1 MALSFGDFTL
11 DLESRQLL
19 RTGKEVRLSPK
30 AFQLLE
36 LLALERPRALA
47 KAEIRDRLW
56 PRTFV
61 SESSLTG
68 LVTTLRGALRDSAR
82 DPRYLRTVHGLGY
95 AFCGVMTTEEATRR
109 NPAAR
114 RGVHFRLTWDGG
126 DVPLAE
132 GENVLGRVEEAAAW
146 IESASVSRR
155 HARILVSEG
164 KARLEDLGSKN
175 GTLLNGRRITSPVA
189 LADGDEIRLGLVF
202 MTLRIVGGATSTKT
216 AKCP

>member
-1 MALSFGDFTL
+1 MALAFGDFSL
-11 DLESRQLL
+11 DLERRELL
-19 RTGKEVRLSPK
+19 RRGQEVHLSPK
-30 AFQLLE
+30 ALQ
-36 LLALERPRALA
+36 LLALLVAERPHALA

-68 LVTTLRGALRDSAR
+68 LVTTLRSALRDSAR

-95 AFCGVMTTEEATRR
+95 AFCGVVTDDAPRR
-109 NPAAR
+109 RSAGR
-114 RGVHFRLTWDGG
+114 RALHFRLTWEGG
-126 DVPLAE
+126 DVSLAE

-164 KARLEDLGSKN
+164 RARLEDLGSKN
-175 GTLLNGRRITSPVA
+175 GTFLNGRRITSAAA
-189 LADGDEIRLGLVF
+189 LADADEVRLGQMP
-202 MTLRIVGGATSTKT
+202 MTFRVVGGATSTKT
-216 AKCP
+216 AKV

>member
-1 MALSFGDFTL
+1 VALAFDDFSL
-11 DLESRQLL
+11 DLERRQLL
-19 RTGKEVRLSPK
+19 RSGKEVHLSPK
-30 AFQLLE
+30 ALQLLE
-36 LLALERPRALA
+36 LLVAERPRALA

-68 LVTTLRGALRDSAR
+68 LVTTLRSALRDSAR
-82 DPRYLRTVHGLGY
+82 EPRYLRTVHGLGY
-95 AFCGVMTTEEATRR
+95 AFCGVVTDDAPRR
-109 NPAAR
+109 KSAAR
-114 RGVHFRLTWDGG
+114 RRFHFRLTWEGG

-155 HARILVSEG
+155 HARILISEG

-175 GTLLNGRRITSPVA
+175 GTFLNGRKITAAVA
-189 LADGDEIRLGLVF
+189 LADADEIRLGQMP
-202 MTLRIVGGATSTKT
+202 MTFRVVGGATSTKT
-216 AKCP
+216 AKA

>member
-1 MALSFGDFTL
+1 VALTFGDFAL
-11 DLESRQLL
+11 DLESRQL
-19 RTGKEVRLSPK
+19 RRAGREVRLSPK

-36 LLALERPRALA
+36 LLVAERPRALA

-82 DPRYLRTVHGLGY
+82 DPRYLRTVHSMGY
-95 AFCGVMTTEEATRR
+95 AFCGVVTDENAPRR
-109 NPAAR
+109 KPAAR
-114 RGVHFRLTWDGG
+114 GGLQFRLTWAGG

-132 GENVLGRVEEAAAW
+132 GENVLGRVKEAAAW
-146 IESASVSRR
+146 IESASVSRK

-175 GTLLNGRRITSPVA
+175 GTFLNGRRIASPVA
-189 LADGDEIRLGLVF
+189 LADGDEMRLGLVP
-202 MTLRIVGGATSTKT
+202 MTLRIVGGATSTKS
-216 AKCP
+216 AKA

>member
-1 MALSFGDFTL
+1 MTLAFGDFSL

-19 RTGKEVRLSPK
+19 RAGKEVRLSPK
-30 AFQLLE
+30 ALQLLE
-36 LLALERPRALA
+36 LLVAERPRALA
-47 KAEIRDRLW
+47 KVEIRDRLW

-95 AFCGVMTTEEATRR
+95 AFCGVVTDEDAPRR
-109 NPAAR
+109 KSAAR
-114 RGVHFRLTWDGG
+114 RGLQFRLTWEGG
-126 DVPLAE
+126 DVSLAE
-132 GENVLGRVEEAAAW
+132 GENVLGRVPEAAAW

-175 GTLLNGRRITSPVA
+175 GTFLNGRKITSAVA
-189 LADGDEIRLGLVF
+189 LADADEIRLGLVPTTF
-202 MTLRIVGGATSTKT
+202 RVVGGATSTKT
-216 AKCP
+216 AKA

>member
-1 MALSFGDFTL
+1 VALAFGDFSL

-19 RTGKEVRLSPK
+19 RAGKEVRLSPK
-30 AFQLLE
+30 ALQ
-36 LLALERPRALA
+36 LLALLVAERPRALA

-95 AFCGVMTTEEATRR
+95 AFCGVVTGEDAPRR
-109 NPAAR
+109 KSAAR
-114 RGVHFRLTWDGG
+114 RGLQFRLTWEGG
-126 DVPLAE
+126 DVSLAE
-132 GENVLGRVEEAAAW
+132 GENVLGRVPEAAAW

-175 GTLLNGRRITSPVA
+175 GTFLNGRKITSAVA
-189 LADGDEIRLGLVF
+189 LADADEIRLGLMP
-202 MTLRIVGGATSTKT
+202 MTFRAVGGVTSTKT
-216 AKCP
+216 AKA

>member
-1 MALSFGDFTL
+1 
-11 DLESRQLL
+11 LL
-19 RTGKEVRLSPK
+19 CRGKEVHLSPK
-30 AFQLLE
+30 ALQLLE
-36 LLALERPRALA
+36 LLIVERPRALA
-47 KAEIRDRLW
+47 KTEIRDRLW

-68 LVTTLRGALRDSAR
+68 LVTTLRRALRDSAR

-95 AFCGVMTTEEATRR
+95 AFCGVVTDDAPRR
-109 NPAAR
+109 RSAAR
-114 RGVHFRLTWDGG
+114 RGLQFRLTWEGG
-126 DVPLAE
+126 DVSLGE

-175 GTLLNGRRITSPVA
+175 GTFLNGRKITSAVA
-189 LADGDEIRLGLVF
+189 VADADEIRLGLVP
-202 MTLRIVGGATSTKT
+202 MTFRVVGGATSTKT
-216 AKCP
+216 AKA

>member
-1 MALSFGDFTL
+1 
-11 DLESRQLL
+11 LL
-19 RTGKEVRLSPK
+19 RAGKEVRLSPK
-30 AFQLLE
+30 ALQLLE
-36 LLALERPRALA
+36 LLVVERPRALA
-47 KAEIRDRLW
+47 KEEIRDRLW

-95 AFCGVMTTEEATRR
+95 AFCGVVTDEDPPRR
-109 NPAAR
+109 KSAGR
-114 RGVHFRLTWDGG
+114 RGFHFRLTWEGG

-132 GENVLGRVEEAAAW
+132 GENVLGRVQEAAAW

-164 KARLEDLGSKN
+164 EARLEDLGSKN
-175 GTLLNGRRITSPVA
+175 GTFLNGRKITSAVA
-189 LADGDEIRLGLVF
+189 LADADEIRLGVIP
-202 MTLRIVGGATSTKT
+202 MTIRAVGGATSTKT
-216 AKCP
+216 AKA

>member
-1 MALSFGDFTL
+1 MALAFGDFSL

-19 RTGKEVRLSPK
+19 RADREVRLSPK

-36 LLALERPRALA
+36 LLVVERPRALA

-68 LVTTLRGALRDSAR
+68 LVTTLRSALGDSAR
-82 DPRYLRTVHGLGY
+82 EPRYLRTVHGLGY
-95 AFCGVMTTEEATRR
+95 AFCGGVTDETPPRK
-109 NPAAR
+109 PAPR
-114 RGVHFRLTWDGG
+114 HGLHFRLSWEGG
-126 DVPLAE
+126 NASLAE

-175 GTLLNGRRITSPVA
+175 GTFRNGRKITSAVA
-189 LADGDEIRLGLVF
+189 LADGDEIRLGLVP
-202 MTLRIVGGATSTKT
+202 MTFRVVGGATSTKT
-216 AKCP
+216 AKE